1 MNENIDLTKILKD
14 CPKGTKLYSII
25 HGEVE
30 FIGISVNVFLLYF
43 ACVMSIISACQYFK
57 MNKELIFPKKKMED

>member
-1 MNENIDLTKILKD
+1 MVGTVLTFFYNM
-14 CPKGTKLYSII
+14 PF
-25 HGEVE
+25 E